1 MANYFLVSSHISSL
15 CSTPASTVVVETAQ
29 QNAPLPSGMQDN
41 DLPIDHA
48 TCSFVLTTPQAGTI
62 LLRVIHG
69 GLIAELMSLSTLV
82 PSIRLVFPAAVLPT
96 PSLFLWEDSELH
108 LLLVTEIGSL
118 YRIAIPI
125 DGLNLWQGQ
134 IKNIWPREYSI
145 RNLPVEQ
152 VKECMVHVQGTH
164 CVAVSLPNGVLLRLE
179 AESLGYDGNEGALI
193 FFVTEV
199 WASTHISTP
208 GKRMD

>member
-1 MANYFLVSSHISSL
+1 
-15 CSTPASTVVVETAQ
+15 
-29 QNAPLPSGMQDN
+29 MQDN

-108 LLLVTEIGSL
+108 LLLVTDIGSL
-118 YRIAIPI
+118 YRIVIPI
-125 DGLNLWQGQ
+125 DGLNLWQDQ

-152 VKECMVHVQGTH
+152 AKECMVHVQGTH